1 MKILL
6 LSWKSFGKEDMAE
19 AFRHEG
25 HEVIEQPFSDKGERS
40 DEALEQELTD
50 IFRRES
56 PDCVFSFNYFPVVSI
71 VCHRESLP
79 YISWIYDSPYVR
91 LYHYSVNYPTNHI
104 YTFDRDQ
111 YLEFHNGGIHTVHY
125 LPLAANVKR
134 LDSMQND
141 TAFLHSPWGN
151 KGDVAFVGSLYTEK
165 HRFYERMKNLAP
177 RTRGYLEGLM
187 AAQKQ
192 VYGANFIQSSLTPD
206 VIADMKSALP
216 MQTGAD
222 SVESIEYLYAEY
234 VINRQI
240 TAEERADLIPA
251 VANRHPVDLYTP
263 DSSLCLPGCTNHGPV
278 DYYETAPYV
287 YRHARI
293 NLNISLRSIHSGIP
307 LRAFEVMGAGGF
319 LLTNYQADFMDAFVP
334 DEDFVYFESKA
345 DLLEKVDYFLA
356 HEDERKQIAENGH
369 RRMLEQHT
377 YECRVGEL
385 LEGI

>member
-6 LSWKSFGKEDMAE
+6 LASNSFGIKDMAA

-25 HEVIEQPFSDKGERS
+25 HEVIECPYTDNGERS
-40 DEALEQELTD
+40 DAALEQNLTD
-50 IFRRES
+50 RFLAQA
-56 PDCVFSFNYFPVVSI
+56 PDCVFSFNYYPAVAL
-71 VCHRESLP
+71 VCHREDLP
-79 YISWIYDSPYVR
+79 YVSWIYDSPYVR
-91 LYHYSVNYPTNHI
+91 LYHYSVNFPTNHI
-104 YTFDRDQ
+104 YTFDSAQ
-111 YLEFHNGGIHTVHY
+111 YQEFHQAGINTVHY

-134 LDSMQND
+134 LDALRD
-141 TAFLHSPWGN
+141 DAAFLGSPQGN
-151 KGDVAFVGSLYTEK
+151 KGDIAFVGSLYTEK

-177 RTRGYLEGLM
+177 RTSGYLEGLM

-192 VYGANFIQSSLTPD
+192 VYGTNFIQSSLTPD

-222 SVESIEYLYAEY
+222 SVESLEYLYAQY

-251 VANRHPVDLYTP
+251 VAKRHPVDLYTP

-278 DYYETAPYV
+278 GYYETAPYV

-369 RRMLEQHT
+369 RRMLELHT